1 MKAPASVK
9 AFFVSGQRKPLH
21 RSTVNYLLKAG
32 SASTHPHM
40 LRHACGFALADQG
53 ADSGSLQKKGTPVC
67 KNRVSV
73 KRVVTTSGYREFPE
87 YAASLRAAEVELV
100 EGESLEGFDG
110 LVLMGGVDVN
120 PALYGEPPD
129 PLTEEPDDA
138 RDRLEYALIATA
150 LARDL
155 PILGICRG
163 LQILNVQQGGSLV
176 QHIEGHRVRTEDR
189 GLPAHSVEIMP
200 ETHLAV
206 IAGSKLKWKVNSRH
220 HQAAARLGN
229 GLVVSARDPRDG
241 TIEAIEKPDKRFVV
255 AVQWHPENQSDMA
268 KLFCAFAAA
277 L

>member
-1 MKAPASVK
+1 M
-9 AFFVSGQRKPLH
+9 
-21 RSTVNYLLKAG
+21 
-32 SASTHPHM
+32 
-40 LRHACGFALADQG
+40 
-53 ADSGSLQKKGTPVC
+53 
-67 KNRVSV
+67 
-73 KRVVTTSGYREFPE
+73 KRVVTTSGYDEFSA
-87 YAASLRAAEVELV
+87 YAASLRAAGVELV
-100 EGESLEGFDG
+100 EGESLDGFDG

-120 PALYGEPPD
+120 PALYGETRGPR
-129 PLTEEPDDA
+129 TEEPEDA
-138 RDRLEYALIATA
+138 RDELECALIAVA

-176 QHIEGHRVRTEDR
+176 QHIDGHQVRTENL
-189 GLPAHSVEIMP
+189 GLPAHSVGIAP
-200 ETHLAV
+200 GTHLAV

-220 HQAAARLGN
+220 HQAAARLGS

-241 TIEAIEKPDKRFVV
+241 TIEAIEKPDQRFVV